1 MPLITPGLKGDCL
14 EMRCVRLRCGFLK
27 LIKKQMPHFTLFRE
41 IGICFFI
48 SFENHHPRPKTA
60 HFRMYTFVA
69 DLSMKRPVISKTS
82 KSAVISHLFNVFFEH
97 IFWQHDSVK
106 RLI

>member
-60 HFRMYTFVA
+60 HFLMYPFA
-69 DLSMKRPVISKTS
+69 AGLSMKRSIAIKLHDILR
-82 KSAVISHLFNVFFEH
+82 ALFL
-97 IFWQHDSVK
+97 
-106 RLI
+106 R